1 MLGAAQMVQVT
12 GQGLF
17 NPQLQ
22 LEYRCYGLGWWSV
35 YVINGNW
42 VKEQG
47 RYWEGVKRH
56 LGKHGFGGK
65 RTERVLTNSAYQ

>member
-1 MLGAAQMVQVT
+1 MVQVT
-12 GQGLF
+12 SQGLF

-22 LEYRCYGLGWWSV
+22 LEYRCYGLGWWSM

-47 RYWEGVKRH
+47 RYWEEVERH
-56 LGKHGFGGK
+56 LRKHGFGGK